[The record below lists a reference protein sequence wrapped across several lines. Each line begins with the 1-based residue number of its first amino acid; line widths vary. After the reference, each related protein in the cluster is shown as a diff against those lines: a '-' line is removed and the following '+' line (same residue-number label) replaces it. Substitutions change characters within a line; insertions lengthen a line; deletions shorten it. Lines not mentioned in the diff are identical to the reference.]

1 MGSGW
6 FITDHPFFRWGKTSA
21 FPCRLLREEAVT
33 NIRRKAT
40 PKWEAAAD
48 KVKADQDWAE
58 E

>member
-1 MGSGW
+1 LEEYPGLPLP
-6 FITDHPFFRWGKTSA
+6 T
-21 FPCRLLREEAVT
+21 LREEAVT

-48 KVKADQDWAE
+48 QARADQDWAE